1 MKLSDIEE
9 VKVWVE
15 KLAEAEGAILKI
27 QSGAKQH
34 VIVTIDGI
42 PLDELSD
49 EVRPLAVRHFQL
61 RVAAY
66 KQQLV
71 TLGVEVDG

>member
-1 MKLSDIEE
+1 MKLSDIEA
-9 VKVWVE
+9 VKIIVAD
-15 KLAEAEGAILKI
+15 LDAAEGAILKI

-42 PLDELSD
+42 PMDELSD
-49 EVRPLAVRHFQL
+49 EVRPLAVRYFQL

-71 TLGVEVDG
+71 VLGVEVDE